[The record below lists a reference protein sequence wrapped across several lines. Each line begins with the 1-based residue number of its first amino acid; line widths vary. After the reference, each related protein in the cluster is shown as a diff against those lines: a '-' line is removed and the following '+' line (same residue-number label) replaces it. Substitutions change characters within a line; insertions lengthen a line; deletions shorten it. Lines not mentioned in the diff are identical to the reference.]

1 MRIGII
7 VVYDVTDQ
15 ESFNN
20 VKQWMNE
27 IDRYANEKDVQ
38 RLYERMQIY
47 LFVCIYVMHMT
58 LSRLFRLCGCACAVV
73 VCLRFQV
80 LETKKETGRER
91 ERERER
97 ERVCVCVCVRER
109 ERERVRERESC
120 S

>member
-27 IDRYANEKDVQ
+27 IDRYANEKAVQ
-38 RLYERMQIY
+38 RLHECMQVY

-80 LETKKETGRER
+80 LETKKETGRETSHSSLCQTNVQITQRR
-91 ERERER
+91 ERKREIER
-97 ERVCVCVCVRER
+97 
-109 ERERVRERESC
+109 STD
-120 S
+120 

>member
-27 IDRYANEKDVQ
+27 IDRYANEKAVQ
-38 RLYERMQIY
+38 RLHECMQVY
-47 LFVCIYVMHMT
+47 LFVCICVMHMT

-91 ERERER
+91 VSERERVRERERERER
-97 ERVCVCVCVRER
+97 ERVFIKTYFAT
-109 ERERVRERESC
+109 
-120 S
+120 

>member
-27 IDRYANEKDVQ
+27 IDRYANEKAVR
-38 RLYERMQIY
+38 RLHECMQVY

-58 LSRLFRLCGCACAVV
+58 LSRLSLVWLCLC
-73 VCLRFQV
+73 
-80 LETKKETGRER
+80 
-91 ERERER
+91 
-97 ERVCVCVCVRER
+97 
-109 ERERVRERESC
+109 C
-120 S
+120 SSVPTISSA